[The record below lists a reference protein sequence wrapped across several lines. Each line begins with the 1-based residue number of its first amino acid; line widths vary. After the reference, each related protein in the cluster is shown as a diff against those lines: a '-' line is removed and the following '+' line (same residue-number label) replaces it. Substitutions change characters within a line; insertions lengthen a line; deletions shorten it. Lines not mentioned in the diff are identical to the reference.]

1 MRAPRALGRIGEPAY
16 FVSRA
21 AGSARRGGGH
31 VRCLVTT
38 NRSWFLRKASPRTA
52 LVAAVQKPPL
62 PLTLL
67 NRLWPDKRAASPS
80 LNAQARV
87 QTPSKHRRS
96 DLEMRIRPL
105 GFKCAHI
112 SERIDL

>member
-1 MRAPRALGRIGEPAY
+1 MRAPRALGRSGEPAH

-87 QTPSKHRRS
+87 QTPPNIDDRTSRCASAR
-96 DLEMRIRPL
+96 L
-105 GFKCAHI
+105 GSSAPI
-112 SERIDL
+112 SAKG